1 MRLQERATRFFC
13 VTVSA
18 FLGLALCLVG
28 CGGAN
33 PVNAPSIE
41 AIADQIVDVGGQ
53 VKVEVILI
61 DADSEEIY
69 ALRVSSDHTG
79 VALASLNGA
88 ILTLTGVAVGTATI
102 TVSAT
107 DASGP
112 QGNEVTF
119 EVIVVKPVAPT
130 VAHEREAL
138 VALYEATDGPNW
150 TMNTNW
156 LTDHGLAW
164 HGVRV
169 IDGHVTELDLQ
180 ANGLSGEL
188 PDALGNLSNLEYLH
202 LGTNNLSDGI
212 PDALGNLSSLE
223 YLSLDFNALSGE
235 IPSSLGNLSN
245 LETLGLGDNALSGE
259 IPSSLG
265 NLSNLE
271 TLNLDFND
279 LSGEIPSSL
288 GNLSNLERL
297 QLWGNGL
304 SGEIPLSLSN
314 LSNLEGLYLGDNDL
328 SGGIPGAL
336 GNLSNLKYLFLSRN
350 CLSGEIPSSLG
361 NLSNLET
368 LNLLGN
374 DLLGGIPSSLGNLS
388 NLETLNLSFNDLS
401 SGIPSSLGNLS
412 NLETL
417 DLYLNDLSGEI
428 PSSLGNLSSL
438 TRLRFTYNR
447 SLTGPLPQSLTKLL
461 RLETFWFDD
470 TGLCAPVDADFQS
483 WLDGIDS
490 ARGVDC
496 P

>member
-13 VTVSA
+13 ITVSA
-18 FLGLALCLVG
+18 FWGLALCLVG
-28 CGGAN
+28 CGGDN
-33 PVNAPSIE
+33 PLNAPSIE

-61 DADSEEIY
+61 DADSEDIY

-79 VALASLNGA
+79 VVLASLNGA

-102 TVSAT
+102 TVFAA
-107 DASGP
+107 DASG
-112 QGNEVTF
+112 QQSNEVTF
-119 EVIVVKPVAPT
+119 EVTVLKPVAPT

-169 IDGHVTELDLQ
+169 IDGHVTELDLRS
-180 ANGLSGEL
+180 NGLSGEI
-188 PDALGNLSNLEYLH
+188 PDALGNLSNLEILN

-212 PDALGNLSSLE
+212 PDALGNLSNLE
-223 YLSLDFNALSGE
+223 ILSLSFNGLSGE

-245 LETLGLGDNALSGE
+245 LEILNLGDNGLSGE

-265 NLSNLE
+265 NLSNL
-271 TLNLDFND
+271 TILNFDFNG

-297 QLWGNGL
+297 QLWDNDL
-304 SGEIPLSLSN
+304 SGEIPLFLSD
-314 LSNLEGLYLGDNDL
+314 LSNLEALYLGDNDL
-328 SGGIPGAL
+328 SGGIPVAL

-350 CLSGEIPSSLG
+350 ALSGEIPSSLG

-368 LNLLGN
+368 LSLVGN
-374 DLLGGIPSSLGNLS
+374 DLSGGIPSSLGNLS
-388 NLETLNLSFNDLS
+388 NLTNLNLSF
-401 SGIPSSLGNLS
+401 
-412 NLETL
+412 
-417 DLYLNDLSGEI
+417 NDLSGEI
-428 PSSLGNLSSL
+428 PSSLGNLSNLEILDFYLNDLSGEVPSSLGNLSNL
-438 TRLRFTYNR
+438 TRLKFTHNR
-447 SLTGPLPQSLTKLL
+447 SLTGPLPQSLMKLL
-461 RLETFWFDD
+461 QLETFWFDG

-490 ARGVDC
+490 ARGADC

>member
-13 VTVSA
+13 VTVLSL
-18 FLGLALCLVG
+18 LGLALCLVG
-28 CGGAN
+28 CGGDN

-61 DADSEEIY
+61 DADSEDIY

-88 ILTLTGVAVGTATI
+88 ILTLTGVAVGTTTI

-107 DASGP
+107 DASG
-112 QGNEVTF
+112 QQSNEVTF
-119 EVIVVKPVAPT
+119 EVTVVKPVAPT

-169 IDGHVTELDLQ
+169 IDGHVTELDLRS
-180 ANGLSGEL
+180 NGLSGEL

-202 LGTNNLSDGI
+202 LGTNNLSGGI
-212 PDALGNLSSLE
+212 PDALGNLSNLE
-223 YLSLDFNALSGE
+223 YLGLFFNALSGE

-245 LETLGLGDNALSGE
+245 LETLGLFFNALS
-259 IPSSLG
+259 
-265 NLSNLE
+265 
-271 TLNLDFND
+271 
-279 LSGEIPSSL
+279 
-288 GNLSNLERL
+288 
-297 QLWGNGL
+297 
-304 SGEIPLSLSN
+304 
-314 LSNLEGLYLGDNDL
+314 
-328 SGGIPGAL
+328 
-336 GNLSNLKYLFLSRN
+336 
-350 CLSGEIPSSLG
+350 
-361 NLSNLET
+361 
-368 LNLLGN
+368 
-374 DLLGGIPSSLGNLS
+374 GGIPSSLGNLS
-388 NLETLNLSFNDLS
+388 NLTN
-401 SGIPSSLGNLS
+401 
-412 NLETL
+412 
-417 DLYLNDLSGEI
+417 
-428 PSSLGNLSSL
+428 
-438 TRLRFTYNR
+438 LRFTSNR

-470 TGLCAPVDADFQS
+470 PGLCAPVDADFQS

-490 ARGVDC
+490 ARGADC

>member
-1 MRLQERATRFFC
+1 MRLQERATRFFW
-13 VTVSA
+13 VTVST

-28 CGGAN
+28 CGGDN
-33 PVNAPSIE
+33 PMNAPSIE

-61 DADSEEIY
+61 DADSEDIY

-107 DASGP
+107 DASGQ

-119 EVIVVKPVAPT
+119 EVTVVKPVAPT
-130 VAHEREAL
+130 VTHEREAL

-202 LGTNNLSDGI
+202 LGTNNLSGGI
-212 PDALGNLSSLE
+212 PDALGNLSNLE
-223 YLSLDFNALSGE
+223 YLSLSFNALSGE

-245 LETLGLGDNALSGE
+245 LEYLSLSFNALSGE

-271 TLNLDFND
+271 SLDLYLND
-279 LSGEIPSSL
+279 LS
-288 GNLSNLERL
+288 
-297 QLWGNGL
+297 
-304 SGEIPLSLSN
+304 
-314 LSNLEGLYLGDNDL
+314 
-328 SGGIPGAL
+328 
-336 GNLSNLKYLFLSRN
+336 
-350 CLSGEIPSSLG
+350 
-361 NLSNLET
+361 
-368 LNLLGN
+368 
-374 DLLGGIPSSLGNLS
+374 GGIPSSLGNLS
-388 NLETLNLSFNDLS
+388 NLTN
-401 SGIPSSLGNLS
+401 
-412 NLETL
+412 
-417 DLYLNDLSGEI
+417 
-428 PSSLGNLSSL
+428 
-438 TRLRFTYNR
+438 LRFTYNR
-447 SLTGPLPQSLTKLL
+447 SLTGSLPQSLTKLL